1 MVISPAHLY
10 IRLSW
15 GQGFIICP
23 LEQVESCGHE
33 NVLPTTRRSRAG
45 WQVSGEAARI
55 VRGNNRVTPN
65 I

>member
-33 NVLPTTRRSRAG
+33 NVLPTTRRGAG
-45 WQVSGEAARI
+45 WQVSSDDARI
-55 VRGNNRVTPN
+55 VRGGANKAG
-65 I
+65 